1 MRPDAFAGM
10 SYVGLSAIEWVSLT
24 SPFLKDQYTSLSWY
38 LPFVRFR
45 NLNIITFLAAGMLLG
60 SQKPA
65 GAPPS
70 SGNGAA
76 PIGTVKPA
84 SPEPAVAASSPGAW
98 LPLSPADV
106 DDPASSAAG
115 IVD

>member
-10 SYVGLSAIEWVSLT
+10 SYVGSSAIEWVSLT
-24 SPFLKDQYTSLSWY
+24 LPFLKLQYTSLSWY

-70 SGNGAA
+70 PGSGVEPMG
-76 PIGTVKPA
+76 VKEPA
-84 SPEPAVAASSPGAW
+84 SPEAVVASSPE
-98 LPLSPADV
+98 PLSP
-106 DDPASSAAG
+106 PPSAE
-115 IVD
+115 